1 VTLDQFSA
9 ARIMVVDDSAPN
21 LRLVSRILRGAG
33 VSQVFE
39 VDDPRRVEDELRLRD
54 PDLVLL
60 DLHMPH
66 LDGISL
72 LPRIQAYAGD
82 AYLPVLVL
90 TADVTRGALTA
101 ALERGARDFLAKP
114 IDEAE
119 LLLRVGNLLETRFLH
134 RHLHVSLSEV
144 RDRLEETELRDRALA
159 TAQAAT
165 KAKIGGLL
173 AAGGPEVVFQ
183 PVIDLRSVRT
193 DGETAASSE
202 VVGYEALARFPLGSG
217 SPADWFSEATAAG
230 MAADLEAVAA
240 QEALN
245 RSRQLPPGPFMALN
259 FSPGAV
265 SSEQVQAVCASDPA
279 EGLVVELTESSP
291 VDDYDAIAAVL
302 APLRRAGVRLAV
314 DDSGAGYAGFRHLL
328 TLSPEIIK
336 LDLVFIRGVDSDPA
350 RKALVSSLVTF
361 AANTGAAI
369 IAEGIETVA
378 ELDTLREL
386 GAMWGQGYLLGKP
399 APVEAWAA

>member
-1 VTLDQFSA
+1 MTLDQFAA
-9 ARIMVVDDSAPN
+9 ARILVVDDSAPN
-21 LRLVSRILRGAG
+21 LRLVSRILKAAG
-33 VSQVFE
+33 LPHIFE

-54 PDLVLL
+54 PDLILL

-66 LDGISL
+66 LDGITL
-72 LPRIQAYAGD
+72 LPRIQAFAGE

-114 IDEAE
+114 IDEPE

-134 RHLHVSLSEV
+134 RQLHLSLSEV
-144 RDRLEETELRDRALA
+144 RSRLDETELRERQLQA
-159 TAQAAT
+159 AQAASRE
-165 KAKIGGLL
+165 KIDHLL
-173 AAGGPEVVFQ
+173 AAGGPDVVFQ
-183 PVIDLRSVRT
+183 PVIDLASV
-193 DGETAASSE
+193 DAAGTALASD
-202 VVGYEALARFPLGSG
+202 VVGYEALSRFPAGSG
-217 SPADWFSEATAAG
+217 TPADWFAEATAAG

-240 QEALN
+240 QEALT
-245 RSRQLPPGPFMALN
+245 RSRRLPTGPFTALN

-265 SSEQVQAVCASDPA
+265 SSEQVRAVCARDA
-279 EGLVVELTESSP
+279 ADGLVVELTESSP
-291 VDDYDAIAAVL
+291 VDDYDAIASVL

-328 TLSPEIIK
+328 ILAPEIIK

-361 AANTGAAI
+361 AADTGAAI

-386 GAMWGQGYLLGKP
+386 GAMWGQGYLLGRP

>member
-1 VTLDQFSA
+1 MTLDQYA
-9 ARIMVVDDSAPN
+9 TARIMVVDDSAPN
-21 LRLVSRILRGAG
+21 LRLVSRILRAAG
-33 VSQVFE
+33 LPQVFE
-39 VDDPRRVEDELRLRD
+39 VDDPRRVEEELRLHE

-72 LPRIQAYAGD
+72 LPRILAHAGQD
-82 AYLPVLVL
+82 YLPILVL

-114 IDEAE
+114 IDEPE

-134 RHLHVSLSEV
+134 RQLQVSLSEV
-144 RDRLEETELRDRALA
+144 QSRLEESSQRERELEQV
-159 TAQAAT
+159 QAASRE
-165 KAKIGGLL
+165 KIDRLL
-173 AAGGPEVVFQ
+173 ARGGPDVVFQ
-183 PVIDLRSVRT
+183 PVIDLTSVRT
-193 DGETAASSE
+193 DGGTASSVG
-202 VVGYEALARFPLGSG
+202 VVGYEALSRFPAGSG
-217 SPADWFSEATAAG
+217 TPAAWFAEATAAG
-230 MAADLEAVAA
+230 MATDLEVVAA
-240 QEALN
+240 RQALA
-245 RSRQLPPGPFMALN
+245 RSRELPTGSFTAVN

-265 SSEQVQAVCASDPA
+265 SSEEVQAVCARDAA

-291 VDDYDAIAAVL
+291 VDDYDAIATIL

-328 TLSPEIIK
+328 TLAPEIIK

-361 AANTGAAI
+361 AADTGAAI
-369 IAEGIETVA
+369 IAEGIETIA

-386 GAMWGQGYLLGKP
+386 GAQWGQGYLLGRP
-399 APVEAWAA
+399 APVETWA